1 MIPSG
6 TKFVGINPNFPTAE
20 RKSAQNNAA
29 QEVVTMQ
36 DIIDT
41 VLNDV
46 PISGGVI
53 SVTGLDTDN
62 TDPNNPIVRIS
73 VDGTTIFG
81 LGTIDDPIQAA
92 KGVYESI
99 SESEQ
104 IETTSNT
111 DIVAA
116 GLEFTPQE
124 GIYKIDFNGHYI
136 SIPGNVVEIATIDL
150 QALYL
155 YLSNLPA
162 TGAHGLSFG
171 SGEVL
176 TPGVYTIAGQMSV
189 AGTLTLNGGPDD
201 IFVFRADGA
210 INTASSTNILLT
222 GGVKSANVF
231 FLANGAVGIGA
242 ANNISGNFIAYGAA
256 AALGANATFNGRLL
270 STAGAIAFGAGT
282 ISKPTDVS
290 LIPIGILE
298 SFLSFT
304 TQGGIQNTALAVIT
318 GNLGTGSATVVIF
331 TGSVFNGVAFDVTQ
345 PLGDTN
351 VFSLYQ
357 GETQIPHTERFRYY
371 NTYVEDVALMGYAT
385 VDGTETISVRW
396 RTDIG
401 RVIFANRIF
410 TILKV

>member
-81 LGTIDDPIQAA
+81 LGTIDDPIKAA
-92 KGVYESI
+92 NGVYESI

-242 ANNISGNFIAYGAA
+242 ANNVSGNFIAYGAA